1 MAFTTYTTFVAT
13 VANYLGRD
21 DLTSVI
27 PDFVELG
34 QHRMTRDLRVQ
45 EMLKSAT
52 ANTSAGDS
60 TVAFPSDMLELR
72 DIHIQGSPNYTVEY
86 QTPAAFYANN
96 LTHTSG
102 VPTKFTMLGQE
113 FQFAPVPD
121 GTQTLQ
127 ILYYAK
133 PTYISSSNATNVFL
147 ANFPDALLYAT
158 LAEAE
163 PYLVNDERIQTWATL
178 YDRAIA
184 NIKANDKGATYP
196 NKTLNVT
203 TD

>member
-1 MAFTTYTTFVAT
+1 MAFTNYTTFVAT

-52 ANTSAGDS
+52 ASTVAGDS
-60 TVAFPSDMLELR
+60 TIAFPSDMLEVR
-72 DIHIQGSPNYTVEY
+72 DIHISGNPHYELEY
-86 QTPAAFYANN
+86 QTPNQFYKNN
-96 LTHTSG
+96 NATTSG
-102 VPTKFTMLGQE
+102 TPRYYTMLGQE

-121 GTQTLQ
+121 GTKTVQ

-133 PTYISSSNATNVFL
+133 PTFISSSNASNVFL

-163 PYLVNDERIQTWATL
+163 PYLVNDDRIQTWASL
-178 YDRAIA
+178 YDRACLLYTSPSPR
-184 NIKANDKGATYP
+184 DS
-196 NKTLNVT
+196 
-203 TD
+203 

>member
-1 MAFTTYTTFVAT
+1 MAFTNYTTFVAT

-52 ANTSAGDS
+52 AVTTPGDS
-60 TVAFPSDMLELR
+60 TIAFPSDMLEVR
-72 DIHIQGSPNYTVEY
+72 DIHIQGTPNYCLEY
-86 QTPAAFYANN
+86 ETPDKFYRNQK
-96 LTHTSG
+96 THTSG
-102 VPTKFTMLGQE
+102 TPVNYTMIAKE
-113 FQFAPVPD
+113 FQFAPKPD
-121 GTQTLQ
+121 GSQTVQ

-133 PTYISSSNATNVFL
+133 PTFISTGNASNVFL
-147 ANFPDALLYAT
+147 VNFPDALLYAT

-163 PYLVNDERIQTWATL
+163 PYLVNDERVATWANL

-184 NIKANDKGATYP
+184 NIRANDKGATYP
-196 NKTLNVT
+196 NTSLNVT
-203 TD
+203 TR